1 MAFSGQSPPPRRARR
16 FALPAGSDR
25 YQRLVEQGR
34 KPMTGDRTIA
44 PLRPSFVAGDGH
56 DTIASPRSDSRKN
69 VAAGRFRNGDRA
81 GDIPRQGNPTRRPI
95 GMLAARAA
103 GRIEGPFE
111 FGFRDDEAAEAKALY
126 CGHDLTVVRS
136 AQTTDGDSVLVT
148 PGSGLPTASACQLQ
162 ALPL

>member
-1 MAFSGQSPPPRRARR
+1 MLIVADE
-16 FALPAGSDR
+16 ALTLLFRVD
-25 YQRLVEQGR
+25 
-34 KPMTGDRTIA
+34 PMTGDRTIA

-103 GRIEGPFE
+103 GWIEGPFE
-111 FGFRDDEAAEAKALY
+111 FGFRDDEAAEAKALC
-126 CGHDLTVVRS
+126 CGHDLTVVRNFRS
-136 AQTTDGDSVLVT
+136 QISDFRSQEEV
-148 PGSGLPTASACQLQ
+148 
-162 ALPL
+162 